1 MSLPFVLKRGVQNRL
16 IIRSAFEILLFG
28 SLVVF
33 CPNSFSQVVTG
44 TLTGTVT
51 DSTGGTIANA
61 TVTVTDQST
70 QVTQSTK
77 TTSNG
82 IYNVPYLAPGMY
94 RVTIEAPGFKKFA
107 EDNVRLDVSTIQR
120 VDATLSPGSVQE
132 TVTVTGESPLL
143 QTEGAEVS
151 RTFEAQ
157 SVRDLPIA
165 NRNVQALVGLAA
177 GVSPP
182 VQSFTP
188 LEDPQGTTFFNANG
202 QGSTANNTIVDGVD
216 NTNPTLGLSI
226 YLPNPEVVSE
236 VNVTTS
242 NYSAEFGRVGGAVVN
257 IITRSGTNEFHG
269 SAWEFNRVADLAAR
283 DFFDQVPEPKPGLTR
298 NEFGVTLGGPI
309 KKDKAFFFFGYQG
322 RYERQST
329 TNIST
334 LPNPA
339 YFTGNFSSVP
349 GLTLYNPTTGN
360 PDGTGRAVFAGNII
374 PAQYLSPIA
383 LKLDQYLPAPNLPG
397 IENNYVANVPYS
409 YDGNQY
415 DARVD
420 YNFTDQTKM
429 FALMNTSHYQVQQ
442 NGVLGNQV
450 SDSDIAHDYTVTGI
464 VNVTHGFSPT
474 LLTELRLGYNRYRT
488 NVNGVDLNT
497 ITNAKLGIAN
507 PNPDPISSQ
516 GFANIDIN
524 GMPELGNTQY
534 YYPLVNT
541 DNLYQIVDT
550 WSKTLTR
557 HTLKWGGEVHRNQM
571 DRFQP
576 QGLDLGPRGLFYFNP
591 GTTELNGGPGLG
603 TYGSFINSFASYLI
617 GATNQTS
624 RTYMPITPTNRQW
637 QIAGFVQDTYQVTSR
652 LTLDLGIRLEYYSPV
667 VPRYKG
673 GASNFDPYT
682 NTLLVAGY
690 GNVGLATGV
699 SSQFMP
705 EPRVGFDYRLTD
717 KSVLRG
723 GYAIS
728 GWTGAYGF
736 TGGTLS
742 TQFPTIYNV
751 QVGNTGGYQVNGTF
765 NSLPPVPFISI
776 PSNGLITP
784 APNQAF
790 FVIPDRNRLPY
801 VENYNFTYERQFSPT
816 ISWNVAYVGA
826 LGRELP
832 YNQELNAAPPGTG
845 TAGLPF
851 YAIYGRTAS
860 TSLRANGVNSN
871 YNALQTNFTKRFANG
886 FSLNVA
892 YAFSKSLDVGSNQP
906 SFFDNLDLQRQYG
919 PSDFDQTHILTISHV
934 YELPFGKG
942 KPFLNNGGIASHI
955 LSNWQ
960 LNGIFRLATGTPFTA
975 EANATSCN
983 CPGAP
988 NNFADVVGPAQ
999 ILGGVGPGQPWFTT
1013 TSFASP
1019 APNQFG
1025 NVGRNTLRG
1034 PGLKNYDL
1042 SLFRTFAVT
1051 ERLKLELRGEFYN
1064 LTNTPHFSNP
1074 DGNVN
1079 DATFGIISSSLNGY
1093 GNRQTQLALRI
1104 LF

>member
-1 MSLPFVLKRGVQNRL
+1 LWFAMGLATAPFAIG
-16 IIRSAFEILLFG
+16 
-28 SLVVF
+28 
-33 CPNSFSQVVTG
+33 QVVTG

-51 DSTGGTIANA
+51 DSSGAAVPNA
-61 TVTVTDQST
+61 TVTATNQGT
-70 QVTQSTK
+70 GTTQST
-77 TTSNG
+77 TTTASG
-82 IYNVPYLAPGMY
+82 IYNIPYLAPGTY
-94 RVTIEAPGFKKFA
+94 RVTIEVQGFKKFA
-107 EDNVRLDVSTIQR
+107 EDNVLLDVSTVQR
-120 VDATLSPGSVQE
+120 VDATLSPGNVQE

-151 RTFEAQ
+151 RTFAAQ
-157 SVRDLPIA
+157 TVRDLPIA
-165 NRNVQALVGLAA
+165 NRNVQALAGLVA

-182 VQSFTP
+182 VQNFTS

-202 QGSTANNTIVDGVD
+202 QGNSANNTIVDGVD

-226 YLPNPEVVSE
+226 YLPNPEVVQE

-257 IITRSGTNEFHG
+257 IITRSGTNDFHG
-269 SAWEFNRVADLAAR
+269 SAWEFNRVAALAAR

-298 NEFGVTLGGPI
+298 NEFGVTFGGPI

-322 RYERQST
+322 RYLRQSST
-329 TNIST
+329 TTTTVPS
-334 LPNPA
+334 PA
-339 YFTGNFSSVP
+339 YFSGNFSSVP
-349 GLTLYNPTTGN
+349 GLALYNPFTGN
-360 PDGTGRAVFAGNII
+360 PDGTGRAAFAGNII
-374 PAQYLSPIA
+374 PSQYLSPIA

-420 YNFTDQTKM
+420 YNFTEQTKM
-429 FALMNTSHYQVQQ
+429 FALMNTSHYTVQQ
-442 NGVLGNQV
+442 NGVLGNIV
-450 SDSDIAHDYTVTGI
+450 SDSDAAKDYTITGI

-488 NVNGVDLNT
+488 NVNGVDLKT
-497 ITNAKLGIAN
+497 ITNQNLGIAN

-524 GMPELGNTQY
+524 GMTELGNTQF

-541 DNLYQIVDT
+541 DNLFQVVDT
-550 WSKTLTR
+550 WNKTLSK
-557 HTLKWGGEVHRNQM
+557 HALKWGGEVHRNRM

-576 QGLDLGPRGLFYFNP
+576 QGLNLGPRGLFYFNP

-603 TYGSFINSFASYLI
+603 PYGSFINSFASYLI

-637 QIAGFVQDTYQVTSR
+637 QVDGFVQDTYRVTQN
-652 LTLDLGIRLEYYSPV
+652 LTLDLGLRYEYYSPV

-690 GNVGLATGV
+690 GNVDLATGV
-699 SSQFMP
+699 NSQSMP
-705 EPRVGFDYRLTD
+705 EPRVGFDYRLSS

-728 GWTGAYGF
+728 GWTGRFGF

-742 TQFPTIYNV
+742 TQFPTIYNI

-765 NSLPPVPFISI
+765 NSLPVVPFVSI
-776 PSNGLITP
+776 PSNGLISP
-784 APNQAF
+784 APNQGF

-801 VENYNFTYERQFSPT
+801 VENYNFTFEQQITPT
-816 ISWNVAYVGA
+816 TSWNIAYVGA
-826 LGRELP
+826 LGRQLP
-832 YNQELNAAPPGTG
+832 YYRELNAASPGTG

-851 YAIYGRTAS
+851 NALYGRTAS
-860 TSLRANGVNSN
+860 TSLRADGVNSN
-871 YNALQTNFTKRFANG
+871 YNALQTNLIKRFSNG

-892 YAFSKSLDVGSNQP
+892 YAYSKSLDVGSNQP
-906 SFFDNLDLQRQYG
+906 GFIDNLNLQRQYG
-919 PSDFDQTHILTISHV
+919 PSNFDQTHLLTISHV

-955 LSNWQ
+955 LANWQ
-960 LNGIFRLATGTPFTA
+960 LNGVFRLATGTPFTA
-975 EANATSCN
+975 TADATSCN
-983 CPGAP
+983 CPG
-988 NNFADVVGPAQ
+988 NGQFANAVSPVHTLNG
-999 ILGGVGPGQPWFTT
+999 IGPGQPWFTT
-1013 TSFASP
+1013 ASFASP
-1019 APNQFG
+1019 APNEFG
-1025 NVGRNTLRG
+1025 NAGRNTIRG
-1034 PGLKNYDL
+1034 PGLKNYDF

-1051 ERLKLELRGEFYN
+1051 ERFRLEFRGEFYN

-1074 DGNVN
+1074 DASAT
-1079 DATFGIISSSLNGY
+1079 DATFGIISSSMSGY
-1093 GNRQTQLALRI
+1093 GNRQIQTALRL